1 MSEMFDDNFEG
12 SIVIVV
18 VSVVALTDVITS
30 NASRSRVLCVVLGLL
45 VVCFIIFYLFEF
57 DV

>member
-1 MSEMFDDNFEG
+1 MSEMFVDNFEG

-45 VVCFIIFYLFEF
+45 VVCFIILF
-57 DV
+57 V